1 MKKISMR
8 QMLEAG
14 AHFGHKT
21 KYWNPKMEP
30 YIYGERNGIH
40 IINLET
46 TLPQLEEACN
56 YIKRLASESATILF
70 VGTKQSIKDEIKRAG
85 TECSMPYVSNRW
97 LGGTLTNNAT
107 ISKSIKKMDDLEES
121 LKEENTSG
129 LTKKEVLTLTRSYQK
144 LDKGLGGIRQMK
156 KLPDVLFIIDVNYEK
171 NAVKEALVLGI
182 PIVAIVDTN
191 SSPEG
196 INHVIASNDDSRST
210 AKFIISLI
218 IEAYSQGKK
227 TIPILEEIDDEFVE
241 VDSEGKISP
250 TKIRRKKKIII
261 DKKQAISPAK
271 EDPKAEAE
279 AEAEEP
285 KAEAEEPKAEAE
297 AEAEEP
303 KAEAEA
309 EAEEPKVEVEAEAEA
324 EAEAEEPKVE
334 VEAEAEAEA
343 EVEEPKVEAEVEEP
357 ADKK

>member
-1 MKKISMR
+1 MKNISMR

-46 TLPQLEEACN
+46 TIPHLEEACN
-56 YIKRLASESATILF
+56 YIKRLASESGTILF
-70 VGTKQSIKDEIKRAG
+70 VGTKQSVKEEIKRAG

-129 LTKKEVLTLTRSYQK
+129 LTKKEVLTLSRAYQK
-144 LDKGLGGIRQMK
+144 LEKGLGGIREMK
-156 KLPDVLFIIDVNYEK
+156 KLPDALFIIDVNYEK

-182 PIVAIVDTN
+182 PIVAVVDTN

-196 INHVIASNDDSRST
+196 IDHVIASNDDSRST

-227 TIPILEEIDDEFVE
+227 TVPILEEIDDEFVE

-261 DKKQAISPAK
+261 DKKKATSTAK
-271 EDPKAEAE
+271 EEPK

-297 AEAEEP
+297 EPKAEAEEP
-303 KAEAEA
+303 KAEAE
-309 EAEEPKVEVEAEAEA
+309 EPKAEEPS
-324 EAEAEEPKVE
+324 
-334 VEAEAEAEA
+334 
-343 EVEEPKVEAEVEEP
+343 
-357 ADKK
+357 DKK